1 MLSSIQINA
10 ITIQCYAIH
19 FMLYFVSFITIESIL
34 PFFPPPFDTNS
45 KHMLNHYC
53 YIDGQAKVSSALQQS
68 IYGENTSNL
77 TMERIYSEAEGR
89 EQARVIA
96 DTVFNLMCALLNTL
110 TLVHFN
116 LQFGI

>member
-34 PFFPPPFDTNS
+34 PFSPPPFDTNS

-68 IYGENTSNL
+68 IYGENTLSNYG
-77 TMERIYSEAEGR
+77 ENIFRG
-89 EQARVIA
+89 
-96 DTVFNLMCALLNTL
+96 
-110 TLVHFN
+110 
-116 LQFGI
+116 